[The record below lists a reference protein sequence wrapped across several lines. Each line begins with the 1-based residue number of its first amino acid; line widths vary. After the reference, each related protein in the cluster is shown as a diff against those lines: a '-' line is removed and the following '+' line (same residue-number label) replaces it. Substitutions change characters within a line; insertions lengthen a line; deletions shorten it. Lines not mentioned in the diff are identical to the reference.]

1 MACSDAE
8 SSVEDIAEGLGA
20 SLRLH
25 REAALHKLECRLR
38 SPNDRQSFLDD
49 VCLCTLQLLS
59 SDVWQ
64 QRLGG
69 FDAAKVMLQ
78 P

>member
-1 MACSDAE
+1 MACSNAKP
-8 SSVEDIAEGLGA
+8 SVEDIEEGLGA

-38 SPNDRQSFLDD
+38 NSTNRQSFLDD
-49 VCLCTLQLLS
+49 VCPFILQLLS
-59 SDVWQ
+59 SEVWQ

-69 FDAAKVMLQ
+69 FDAAKVMPQ